1 MKKYEIKSIGAGSV
15 FRFYFVIGIVIGVIG
30 SIVLLATGASPKDF
44 GLDFGFVNRIGSVGL
59 AIVTAVVGSI
69 VDGLL
74 CGLGGTILAVIY
86 NIFAAGVGGIT
97 IRLVDKE

>member
-15 FRFYFVIGIVIGVIG
+15 FRFYFTIGIVIGVIG

-44 GLDFGFVNRIGSVGL
+44 GLDFGFMNSIGGVGIAIVSAIAGSIIYGL
-59 AIVTAVVGSI
+59 A
-69 VDGLL
+69 
-74 CGLGGTILAVIY
+74 CGLASLVIAFIY

-97 IRLVDKE
+97 VRLADKE